1 MNEKGTKTIKEKTAT
16 IYMDLIFS
24 RNIRK
29 KIARRDFGQR
39 VLKCW
44 LFQHK
49 VYICNDFIK
58 PASGSLQFK

>member
-29 KIARRDFGQR
+29 KIARRDFG
-39 VLKCW
+39 
-44 LFQHK
+44 
-49 VYICNDFIK
+49 
-58 PASGSLQFK
+58 